1 MAVASKGQKPSR
13 LSVSLS
19 DSEYRD
25 LQALA
30 EKHDVSMAWLG
41 RQAVLDFLDKHAK
54 EEMQLPLKLPGGGS
68 R

>member
-1 MAVASKGQKPSR
+1 MAGTSKGQKPFR

-41 RQAVLDFLDKHAK
+41 RHAILEFLDKHAQ
-54 EEMQLPLKLPGGGS
+54 EEIQLPLNLPRGGS